1 MTLLDVC
8 DNINGL
14 RGGEGAKPLVGPL
27 LIVIQILCFW
37 NKIISI
43 FNSTVFFA
51 GLYLHRLWQLG
62 LEKEYYEEGVRPH
75 LAVFYE
81 TIRAR
86 PAFVKITG
94 WREQAGE
101 RSVRTQEDDLVQNA
115 RWGLGAA
122 AVLGKFC
129 TLCWLKHRPSVFFSQ
144 SKLC

>member
-1 MTLLDVC
+1 M
-8 DNINGL
+8 
-14 RGGEGAKPLVGPL
+14 
-27 LIVIQILCFW
+27 
-37 NKIISI
+37 
-43 FNSTVFFA
+43 FA

-62 LEKEYYEEGVRPH
+62 LEKEYYQEGVRPH

-81 TIRAR
+81 SIRAR

-129 TLCWLKHRPSVFFSQ
+129 TLCWLKHRPSVFFHSQ
-144 SKLC
+144 NCVRLLLGGYEPTHICYSCRSIRFDLFFLQFMAVIQLHFTFI